1 MTDRFKFEDGGYDFP
16 FYDKNPH
23 IPKWGWIVLFI
34 AGLIGYIFTISS
46 KIHFAILGCIVLIVP
61 VLYFLKWDYKAIFRM
76 PSLRDILLAA
86 ALFVGYMLY
95 AFVMDMILA
104 QFGIVSSGIVE
115 ENSITVMSLIPPIF
129 SIMGEEFVKFIPFMF
144 FLRVFFKYSNNRK
157 LSVIASV
164 ALVMI
169 MFASMHAYNP
179 VMFIFALFIQG
190 LGSIFEF
197 FAYVKTKN
205 IVVSYLTHLFTDEF
219 IFIVSLLGV
228 T

>member
-1 MTDRFKFEDGGYDFP
+1 M
-16 FYDKNPH
+16 
-23 IPKWGWIVLFI
+23 GWIVLFI
-34 AGLIGYIFTISS
+34 AGFIGYIFTISS

-61 VLYFLKWDYKAIFRM
+61 VLYFLKWDHKAIFRM

-115 ENSITVMSLIPPIF
+115 ESSIAVMSLIPPIF

-164 ALVMI
+164 ALVML

-205 IVVSYLTHLFTDEF
+205 IIVSYLTHLFTDEF
-219 IFIVSLLGV
+219 IFIVFLLGV
-228 T
+228 A